1 MITLRKMNTTWQINK
16 TNKEKRKMTGISS
29 STKIALIV
37 LTVVLPL
44 LASLGLTYLTDTL
57 VQDNHEQTYR
67 IGLVNIGIC
76 ICALVLQVSSIVA
89 KLYIDMEVF
98 LVICTIALIATA
110 LWFVLKSKSQKDE
123 TVH

>member
-1 MITLRKMNTTWQINK
+1 MN
-16 TNKEKRKMTGISS
+16 GISS
-29 STKIALIV
+29 STNIALIV
-37 LTVVLPL
+37 LTIVLPL

-57 VQDNHEQTYR
+57 LQDNNEQTYR
-67 IGLVNIGIC
+67 IGLVSIGIC

-89 KLYIDMEVF
+89 KIYIHMEVF
-98 LVICTIALIATA
+98 LVICTITLIATA

>member
-1 MITLRKMNTTWQINK
+1 
-16 TNKEKRKMTGISS
+16 MTGISS

-44 LASLGLTYLTDTL
+44 LASLSLTYLTDTL

-76 ICALVLQVSSIVA
+76 ICALVLQVSSIVT
-89 KLYIDMEVF
+89 KLYIHMEVF

>member
-1 MITLRKMNTTWQINK
+1 
-16 TNKEKRKMTGISS
+16 MTGISS

-57 VQDNHEQTYR
+57 LQDNNEQTYR

-89 KLYIDMEVF
+89 KIYIHMEVF
-98 LVICTIALIATA
+98 LVICTITLIATA

>member
-1 MITLRKMNTTWQINK
+1 
-16 TNKEKRKMTGISS
+16 MTGISS

-57 VQDNHEQTYR
+57 LQDNNEQTYR

-89 KLYIDMEVF
+89 KIYIHMAVF
-98 LVICTIALIATA
+98 LVICTITLIATA

>member
-1 MITLRKMNTTWQINK
+1 MN
-16 TNKEKRKMTGISS
+16 GISS
-29 STKIALIV
+29 STNIALIA
-37 LTVVLPL
+37 LTIVLPL

-57 VQDNHEQTYR
+57 LQDNNEQTYR

-89 KLYIDMEVF
+89 KLYINMEVF
-98 LVICTIALIATA
+98 LVICTITLIATA

>member
-1 MITLRKMNTTWQINK
+1 MN
-16 TNKEKRKMTGISS
+16 GISS
-29 STKIALIV
+29 STNIALIV
-37 LTVVLPL
+37 LTIVLPL

-57 VQDNHEQTYR
+57 LQDNNEQTYR

-89 KLYIDMEVF
+89 KIYIHMEVF
-98 LVICTIALIATA
+98 LVICTITLIATA
-110 LWFVLKSKSQKDE
+110 LWFVLKSKSPKDE

>member
-1 MITLRKMNTTWQINK
+1 
-16 TNKEKRKMTGISS
+16 MTGISS

-57 VQDNHEQTYR
+57 LQDNNEQTYR

-89 KLYIDMEVF
+89 KIYIHMEVF
-98 LVICTIALIATA
+98 LVICTITLIATA
-110 LWFVLKSKSQKDE
+110 LWFVLKSKPQKDE

>member
-1 MITLRKMNTTWQINK
+1 
-16 TNKEKRKMTGISS
+16 MTGISL

-44 LASLGLTYLTDTL
+44 LASLGLTDTL

-76 ICALVLQVSSIVA
+76 ICALVLQVSSIVT